1 MAHRNRYRAALVA
14 ALAGGAGSS
23 AVAAVKNWA
32 APVSGNVSV
41 GANWSPAGA
50 PTTTDEWYINAVG
63 TYTVTMDAPAADG
76 SARLDFHGAGATVY
90 VVNQGGTHTTDYVGI
105 GASAGTLTV
114 AFLQGTVRS
123 EEFSIASGQ
132 ANASGDALLSGATW
146 TVEDN
151 GIVRVGDAS
160 GADALLGLYSGA
172 VLQEVSVPPGV
183 DTDTGQIVVGDGC
196 MLIVSESTIETPQFE
211 LELGDGASLVID
223 GPAVAEFGGVTLG
236 PGSSI
241 YGSGTLSMTLED
253 ADTTA
258 SIAAVGGT
266 LTVNDFAAFVNTAT
280 LFPGAWRME
289 FPETSS
295 FLNGVG
301 ADPGVIILG
310 GGVLASD
317 GLINSGMASSI
328 SGRGT
333 IEADVLNLGA
343 IIPTINEE
351 IVFVGELDNRG
362 TISGGSI
369 RFPSGSS
376 YTGHGVVDSGFLME
390 AGSSAVLTGDS
401 TWGTLADG
409 VQLDGEIDLAGFELE
424 LLQTGSIALDGEI
437 LLSNGTL
444 RTTSPLVIGAGGAM
458 RNPGVVQANLSN
470 GGEVSTNGT
479 LTFANGGF
487 GMLGGGTLRLRMLDE
502 APGGYGNIVVS
513 AGPAACQGTLEIDFQ
528 EGFEYL
534 TGQEFDL
541 IAATGGRVGVFTTV
555 NYIDAR
561 NGAAFQLVY
570 LPNRVKLRVLNGGCD
585 SIDFNGDG
593 LFPDNADLADFFD
606 VFGGGACST
615 GTCGDMDFNN
625 DGLFPDNADL
635 EAYIRVFGGGAC

>member
-14 ALAGGAGSS
+14 ALAGGTASA

-63 TYTVTMDAPAADG
+63 TYTVTMDPPAADG
-76 SARLDFHGAGATVY
+76 SARLDFHGAGASVY
-90 VVNQGGTHTTDYVGI
+90 VVNQGAVHTTDYVGI
-105 GASAGTLTV
+105 GASGSAVTV
-114 AFLQGTVRS
+114 AFLQGSIRS

-132 ANASGDALLSGATW
+132 PNAFGDALLSSATW

-172 VLQEVSVPPGV
+172 LLQEASVPPGV
-183 DTDTGQIVVGDGC
+183 DTDTGRIVVGDDC
-196 MLIVSESTIETPQFE
+196 
-211 LELGDGASLVID
+211 
-223 GPAVAEFGGVTLG
+223 
-236 PGSSI
+236 
-241 YGSGTLSMTLED
+241 
-253 ADTTA
+253 
-258 SIAAVGGT
+258 
-266 LTVNDFAAFVNTAT
+266 TVNDPGAFVNTAT
-280 LFPGAWRME
+280 LLPGAWRLE

-317 GLINSGMASSI
+317 GLIHSSIASSI

-333 IEADVLNLGA
+333 IEADVLNSGA
-343 IIPTINEE
+343 ITPTINEE

-390 AGSSAVLTGDS
+390 AGSSAVLIGDS

-409 VQLDGEIDLAGFELE
+409 VFLDGEVDLAGFELE
-424 LLQTGSIALDGEI
+424 LRHTGVISMDGEI

-444 RTTSPLVIGAGGAM
+444 RTTSPLVIGAGGVM

-487 GMLGGGTLRLRMLDE
+487 GMLAGGTLRLRMLDE

-513 AGPAACQGTLEIDFQ
+513 AGPAACQGTIEIDFQ

-541 IAATGGRVGVFTTV
+541 IAAAGGRVGVFTTV

-606 VFGGGACST
+606 VFGGGNCST
-615 GTCGDMDFNN
+615 GTCGDLDFNN
-625 DGLFPDNADL
+625 DGLYPDNADL